1 MKTLR
6 KTNLFKEY
14 DKEKLDDTEVFAEKS
29 FFLPFST
36 YTESLTGSHL
46 SVDAKLYPS
55 AFICF
60 YIKEFDK
67 TAYASGKPIFN
78 INNFIRRFVRLFEN
92 KLAFLNDYVNDDGNK
107 HTKDEIEPLA
117 YLIHYIEKTFS
128 VTNGEV
134 VYVSK
139 IAEQDY
145 DGVYSDMMLTIEA
158 GNTPLKY
165 EIVKAKGAD
174 TSWEG
179 AESIISEYDD
189 FYHDGKLYG
198 WYYKKDDGTVEY
210 TGPKNYENITPGA
223 DINNDKTSEKHS
235 YVLDVSKFYTKI
247 TSRQYTDDE
256 KKKGDDKE
264 LRFNFVVPL
273 YDTFID
279 DVTSSNN
286 GTQNKYQIDDSI
298 PTGTETKTVIDL
310 AGLGAD
316 GNKQLNSILIPLG
329 VWWSGYSP
337 VILNRTDDE
346 NPSWTLTLSSQ
357 FKPFPYTHK
366 TDPTSSSASDSAT
379 KSAIHDTF
387 AQILARQ
394 NNAIDKIMEQNKT
407 IADLRSEIESIK
419 KKL

>member
-14 DKEKLDDTEVFAEKS
+14 DNSKLNDTTNLTEKS

-46 SVDAKLYPS
+46 SMDAKLFPS

-67 TAYASGKPIFN
+67 TAYPSSKPILN

-92 KLAFLNDYVNDDGNK
+92 KLAFLNDYVNDDENE
-107 HTKDEIEPLA
+107 HTKDELEPLA
-117 YLIHYIEKTFS
+117 YLIHYIEKVFS

-134 VYVSK
+134 VYVGK

-165 EIVKAKGAD
+165 EISKKEGADKTWKGAQ
-174 TSWEG
+174 
-179 AESIISEYDD
+179 AIIKEYDS
-189 FYHDGKLYG
+189 FYQDEKLYG
-198 WYYKKDDGTVEY
+198 WYYKKDDNTVVY
-210 TGPKNYENITPGA
+210 TGPSNYSDLTPGA
-223 DINNDKTSEKHS
+223 DINNDKPIGEHS
-235 YVLDVSKFYTKI
+235 YVMDVSSCYTAIK
-247 TSRQYTDDE
+247 SRQYTDEE
-256 KKKGDDKE
+256 KANGDDKE
-264 LRFNFVVPL
+264 MRFNFVVPL

-279 DVTSSNN
+279 DATSSNN

-298 PTGTETKTVIDL
+298 PTGTDTKTVINLADL
-310 AGLGAD
+310 GCNGK
-316 GNKQLNSILIPLG
+316 KQLNSVLIPLG
-329 VWWSGYSP
+329 VWWSGYTP
-337 VILNRTDDE
+337 VVLNRSNDE

-357 FKPFPYTHK
+357 FKPFPYTSNIN
-366 TDPTSSSASDSAT
+366 PTSSNTSDSST
-379 KSAIHDTF
+379 KSAIHNTF
-387 AQILARQ
+387 AQILSRQ

-407 IADLRSEIESIK
+407 IANLRSEIEAIK
-419 KKL
+419 VKL